1 MAQRFAEQAVAA
13 LRALGATAAPGDE
26 AVGSVMVRVGD
37 AEGGALVTLERA
49 GTGVRAACTCGRPG
63 CEHVASVLA
72 LLGATAPASVPR
84 PPVVPTV
91 PPPRPTSVPAAAR
104 ACGERPDDAAIAERL
119 RRLLEVLVED
129 GAAVGSERTDAML
142 AEVVRF
148 LYATDAYGLHRV
160 LADLRREIGT
170 ARPSPDR
177 LLRAVEL
184 LEATCLV
191 LERRAGGRPV
201 EPGVY
206 ELLVGRDRPL
216 GELQTREDLT
226 LLEVA
231 RNSARTPFGYRRA
244 ERFLVDLATGARY
257 TELVAV
263 AIEADFPAGG
273 MRYAGSV
280 GPFPRRVRADLAAV
294 EPGPSPQR
302 IRLLQYHVEP
312 EPHAEDLRRLASA
325 AVRDVGAL
333 YAEFE
338 ALAEQVG
345 VAYPCFVLFA
355 PARVVFLDG
364 EATLVDAEDRVLP
377 LARAVAPDT
386 CAAADR
392 FLTRGRVELVV
403 GHVLLLRRMLAL
415 SPLSLLTDSPRG
427 ERLLRLR

>member
-1 MAQRFAEQAVAA
+1 MAQRFAEQATAA
-13 LRALGATAAPGDE
+13 LRALGGTAASGTDE

-37 AEGGALVTLERA
+37 GAGGALVTVERT
-49 GTGVRAACTCGRPG
+49 GDGVRAACTCGRPACG
-63 CEHVASVLA
+63 HVAAALA
-72 LLGATAPASVPR
+72 LFGG
-84 PPVVPTV
+84 TV
-91 PPPRPTSVPAAAR
+91 PPLPRAAVASAAPGPRPSMAPPAAPS
-104 ACGERPDDAAIAERL
+104 CGDRPGDAALAERL
-119 RRLLEVLVED
+119 RRLLDVLVED

-142 AEVVRF
+142 EEVVRS

-184 LEATCLV
+184 LEATCRL
-191 LERRAGGRPV
+191 LERRAAGESV

-216 GELQTREDLT
+216 AELQTREDLT

-244 ERFLVDLATGARY
+244 ERFLVDLASGARFA
-257 TELVAV
+257 ELVAV
-263 AIEADFPAGG
+263 PIEADFPAGG
-273 MRYAGSV
+273 ARYGGSV
-280 GPFPRRVRADLAAV
+280 GPFPRRVRADLAAL

-312 EPHAEDLRRLASA
+312 GPHPEDLRRLAST
-325 AVRDVGAL
+325 AVRDVNAL

-338 ALAEQVG
+338 ALAGQLG
-345 VAYPCFVLFA
+345 VAYPRFVLFA

-364 EATLVDAEDRVLP
+364 EAMLVDTEDRVLP
-377 LARAVAPDT
+377 LARTVAPDT

-403 GHVLLLRRMLAL
+403 GHLLLLRRTLAL
-415 SPLSLLTDSPRG
+415 SPLALLTDSPRG